1 MGAILD
7 WSVLTTEEKES
18 MSLTLQMETIQKR
31 MIDKR
36 KTAARAKAAVRRQA
50 MSANKDDA
58 VQEMLST
65 LQASDDLQGRVFIN
79 RTDVNYVPLGREKE
93 DLVVYINV
101 SDVDKPVRVF
111 LYSANA
117 TIKVSDVSDALNMH
131 YTRIDE
137 SKCHSQQSVMTGV
150 EFGMVAR
157 LLHDLDHMVMNG

>member
-1 MGAILD
+1 MGATLD
-7 WSVLTTEEKES
+7 WTLLTTEEKES
-18 MSLTLQMETIQKR
+18 MSLSLQMETIQKR
-31 MIDKR
+31 AID
-36 KTAARAKAAVRRQA
+36 ARKAASKLKQVARRQIA
-50 MSANKDDA
+50 NANKDDA

-79 RTDVNYVPLGREKE
+79 RTDVNYVPHGREKE

-117 TIKVSDVSDALNMH
+117 TVKVSEVSDALNMY

-137 SKCHSQQSVMTGV
+137 SKCHAQQSVMTGV
-150 EFGMVAR
+150 EFKMVAR
-157 LLHDLDHMVMNG
+157 LLHDLDTMHVG

>member
-7 WSVLTTEEKES
+7 WTLLTVEEKES
-18 MSLTLQMETIQKR
+18 MSITLQMETIKQR
-31 MIDKR
+31 MVDKR
-36 KTAARAKAAVRRQA
+36 KTTAKLKAAARRQA
-50 MSANKDDA
+50 LNANKDDA

-65 LQASDDLQGRVFIN
+65 LQASDDLRGRVFIN
-79 RTDVNYVPLGREKE
+79 RTDVNYVPHGREKE

-117 TIKVSDVSDALNMH
+117 SIKVSDVADTLNMY

-157 LLHDLDHMVMNG
+157 MLHDLDTLHIG

>member
-7 WSVLTTEEKES
+7 WTLLTVEEKES
-18 MSLTLQMETIQKR
+18 MSITLQMETIKHR

-36 KTAARAKAAVRRQA
+36 KASAKVKAAARRQA

-79 RTDVNYVPLGREKE
+79 RTDVNYVPHGRDKE

-117 TIKVSDVSDALNMH
+117 SVRVSEVADALNMY

-137 SKCHSQQSVMTGV
+137 SKCHAQQSVMTGV
-150 EFGMVAR
+150 EFKMVAR
-157 LLHDLDHMVMNG
+157 LLHDLDTMHVG